1 MTQKAKWRKR
11 VRNILRR
18 ADGGMTL
25 SAIHAVAGASF
36 PGSLDLVKV
45 ILGYGIKVG
54 SVMVEPG
61 DEPRYML
68 AKRP

>member
-1 MTQKAKWRKR
+1 MKQKAKWRKR
-11 VRNILRR
+11 VSNVLLR

-25 SAIHAVAGASF
+25 SAIHEAAGASF
-36 PGSLDLVKV
+36 PGSLDLVKA

-54 SVMVEPG
+54 SVTVEPG

-68 AKRP
+68 VRRS

>member
-1 MTQKAKWRKR
+1 
-11 VRNILRR
+11 
-18 ADGGMTL
+18 L
-25 SAIHAVAGASF
+25 SAIHAAAGASF
-36 PGSLDLVKV
+36 PGSLDLVKT
-45 ILGYGIKVG
+45 ILGYGVKVG